1 MSKLHHN
8 PEEIKHQ
15 HPRFAELKVYHK
27 IEDER
32 SSMGVSGP
40 QKMGTGLLSITFRC
54 VGASIG
60 EKPPLT
66 KKLPTTTTVGKLK
79 NLCESFFKLK
89 GIKQKMYFHEERSP
103 LPMLLEDEMASL
115 MDLGIGNDSVILID
129 EES

>member
-89 GIKQKMYFHEERSP
+89 GIKQKMYFHEEVRK
-103 LPMLLEDEMASL
+103 LTECRIFGRLLLECLLLLLLNLHSE
-115 MDLGIGNDSVILID
+115 
-129 EES
+129 